1 MGWKNTDMGVTCI
14 FINEVLGIDEVVQKE
29 AIKRKRRRSVEDI
42 KCSRDRQRRQRQQRQ
57 GWSERLNECQKSWD
71 HESQGG
77 EGQIMWRCQDRN

>member
-42 KCSRDRQRRQRQQRQ
+42 KCSRDR
-57 GWSERLNECQKSWD
+57 
-71 HESQGG
+71 
-77 EGQIMWRCQDRN
+77 